1 MAEIVMPRL
10 SDSMEE
16 GTIIR
21 WLKEQGE
28 QVARGEELVEIET
41 DKATMTYE
49 SDAAGALDIVAQ
61 EGATLPIGEVIARI
75 GEGAVPAAT
84 ARAASRRPRSPR
96 RRRTSSRPTSGPCRA
111 CRRSRRRAPRRPRPT
126 ATARRSASAR
136 HRSRGGSRA
145 SSASS

>member
-21 WLKEQGE
+21 WLKEQGAE
-28 QVARGEELVEIET
+28 VARGEELVEIET

-75 GEGAVPAAT
+75 GEGAAPAA
-84 ARAASRRPRSPR
+84 APAAATPSAEPEVAAPPPAVLPDRRRPRAGRAAGRAGPR
-96 RRRTSSRPTSGPCRA
+96 RRA
-111 CRRSRRRAPRRPRPT
+111 RAPR
-126 ATARRSASAR
+126 
-136 HRSRGGSRA
+136 
-145 SSASS
+145 